1 MKNILLIDGDIL
13 AYTIASNS
21 EQAINWGND
30 FWTLH
35 TDFNECKD
43 KIKSYLKNV
52 TDNFNAKKVYVF
64 LSDSDNF
71 RKQIY
76 PAYKLNR
83 TNKRKPTC
91 LPQIKRYLFEEHE
104 AISEPRLE
112 ADDILGILATSK
124 IIKGNKVICSSTS
137 NHSDHVF
144 DNDVC
149 CNVSQQFFV
158 LIFTSAIKAFMGLGK
173 PAEPIELSATNILK
187 FAFLLASIFL
197 GTISICLVGC
207 SSSKNVSTN
216 FI

>member
-83 TNKRKPTC
+83 AKKRKPVC
-91 LPQIKRYLFEEHE
+91 LPQIRRARSY
-104 AISEPRLE
+104 
-112 ADDILGILATSK
+112 
-124 IIKGNKVICSSTS
+124 C
-137 NHSDHVF
+137 
-144 DNDVC
+144 
-149 CNVSQQFFV
+149 
-158 LIFTSAIKAFMGLGK
+158 
-173 PAEPIELSATNILK
+173 
-187 FAFLLASIFL
+187 
-197 GTISICLVGC
+197 
-207 SSSKNVSTN
+207 
-216 FI
+216 